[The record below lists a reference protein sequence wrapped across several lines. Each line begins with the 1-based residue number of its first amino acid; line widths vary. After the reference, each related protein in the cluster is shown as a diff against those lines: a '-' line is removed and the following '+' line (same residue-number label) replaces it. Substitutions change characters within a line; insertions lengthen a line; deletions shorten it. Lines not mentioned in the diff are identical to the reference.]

1 MSELIKKRT
10 KDEIIAALKATL
22 ARKKEW
28 EKQAQEDFKRIRQER
43 LNLSFNTYSQR
54 DNYIL
59 KTVEVMDGNTANFAA
74 IIVQKSNP
82 RLNTILSEFDETVSM
97 LQK

>member
-1 MSELIKKRT
+1 VDKEIDIKQHFPLKVWWNRNLCVSLQNKSKKKDMSELIKKRT

-43 LNLSFNTYSQR
+43 LNLS
-54 DNYIL
+54 
-59 KTVEVMDGNTANFAA
+59 V
-74 IIVQKSNP
+74 
-82 RLNTILSEFDETVSM
+82 
-97 LQK
+97 

>member
-28 EKQAQEDFKRIRQER
+28 GKQAQEDFKRIRQER
-43 LNLSFNTYSQR
+43 LNLS
-54 DNYIL
+54 
-59 KTVEVMDGNTANFAA
+59 V
-74 IIVQKSNP
+74 
-82 RLNTILSEFDETVSM
+82 
-97 LQK
+97 